1 MSTENICGLKREDFQ
16 AEVQGKQTD
25 LFILRN
31 NKGCEVAITNYGGA
45 LVGIMVPD
53 RDGNLANVVQGHD
66 NIQGVMTSPEPFLS
80 TLIGRYGN
88 RICKGKFTL
97 EGQTYELAINNGPN
111 SLHGG
116 PTGCHARVWDAEQTD
131 GQTLSLH
138 YVFADGDTKE
148 WCVDADDKGRITDVS
163 IGGNGK
169 WYMYGSVFFDA
180 AFSAKFVPLLER
192 YANMSSWDGKYWE
205 DILAAHTDDLEMYI
219 RKFDGNVVYEFENLE
234 ELRVFDR
241 SYLSDSRDP
250 YIAEIK
256 RLMSV
261 GEADITNYA
270 PYDSRNESKV
280 FRFSIGQRSYAA
292 KLHSDT
298 KKYGFEDTHR
308 LYEGA
313 LLTVYDLG

>member
-1 MSTENICGLKREDFQ
+1 MFERPLCKVDNAIILAAGIGSRFTPISLSKPKGLVEVNGVPLVERQIRHLLEADVTDITVVTGYLAEQFDYLKRKFGVKTIFNPDY
-16 AEVQGKQTD
+16 AVKNNLASLYCVKD
-25 LFILRN
+25 LLRN
-31 NKGCEVAITNYGGA
+31 TYILSSDNY
-45 LVGIMVPD
+45 MS
-53 RDGNLANVVQGHD
+53 R
-66 NIQGVMTSPEPFLS
+66 NIYSAYEP
-80 TLIGRYGN
+80 
-88 RICKGKFTL
+88 
-97 EGQTYELAINNGPN
+97 
-111 SLHGG
+111 
-116 PTGCHARVWDAEQTD
+116 HAWY
-131 GQTLSLH
+131 SC
-138 YVFADGDTKE
+138 VFADGDTKE
-148 WCVDADDKGRITDVS
+148 WCVDADDDGRITDVS
-163 IGGNGK
+163 VGGNGK

-298 KKYGFEDTHR
+298 KKYGFENTPLQ